1 MTSQAKKNDAM
12 LKNTAKIPSDAYA
25 QKFPNAGKTDVAP
38 MPKASKSVTDVIV
51 IATPECFMA
60 RPMRSSKGSLEKTS
74 WYIIRVRRRIYIVVT
89 IVMLSDICFS

>member
-38 MPKASKSVTDVIV
+38 MPKASRSVTDVIV
-51 IATPECFMA
+51 IATPECFIA
-60 RPMRSSKGSLEKTS
+60 RPMRSSKGSLEK
-74 WYIIRVRRRIYIVVT
+74 YYGIRVRRKNKRFLQNCY
-89 IVMLSDICFS
+89 FFR

>member
-51 IATPECFMA
+51 IATPECFIA

-74 WYIIRVRRRIYIVVT
+74 CYIIRVRRKNK
-89 IVMLSDICFS
+89 SF